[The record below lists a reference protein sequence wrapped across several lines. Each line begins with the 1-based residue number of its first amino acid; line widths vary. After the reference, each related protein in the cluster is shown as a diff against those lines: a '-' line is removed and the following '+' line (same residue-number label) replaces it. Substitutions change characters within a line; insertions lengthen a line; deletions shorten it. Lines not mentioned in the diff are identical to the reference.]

1 MVQRKSRKRVG
12 GRSGEDVF
20 PPAPAWPR
28 PSFPMLIETEAEVAT
43 LLWTFVA
50 DVRLWSAEHPDS
62 REGLFVRPSVR
73 MRRQVADAVQE
84 YPVLRWPLR
93 TLEALV
99 SAPAAA
105 RQSDVSTA
113 CSRILAWAE
122 AHHMVETSV
131 QFAEAAALAAPR
143 DAQLAA
149 IAGTACA
156 RVADGARAEIWFRRA
171 TRLGRRNRDYEWYIR
186 GYIRHANLTYEAGD
200 YVRAHRYYEKALRVA
215 TWRGRP
221 DFAGQSAHGMLT
233 IAIHTATYAMAEELA
248 LAALELYPANNE
260 RLPHLAHDIAFLL
273 VRHSWHAQALRIL
286 DIVLPML
293 GKPHER
299 VVGMGSVARAAA
311 GVGNRERFTQA
322 ASEVELLAEISD
334 EGAAMALVHV
344 AEGLATWAD
353 WDAAERLAG
362 RAVEIA
368 SRRGERDTERQAHA
382 TLSRIMAR
390 RAPLP
395 APGTSAERVEATV
408 AVVLARL
415 QNQFEPAQRP
425 GAPAIV
431 NSELPV
437 LTTPV

>member
-1 MVQRKSRKRVG
+1 
-12 GRSGEDVF
+12 
-20 PPAPAWPR
+20 
-28 PSFPMLIETEAEVAT
+28 MLIEAEAELAT

-50 DVRLWSAEHPDS
+50 DVRLWSAELPDT
-62 REGLFVRPSVR
+62 REALFARPSVR
-73 MRRQVADAVQE
+73 MRRQVADAVRE
-84 YPVLRWPLR
+84 YPVLRWALG
-93 TLEALV
+93 TLEAMV
-99 SAPAAA
+99 SAPAATRA
-105 RQSDVSTA
+105 SDVSVA
-113 CSRILAWAE
+113 CSKILAWAE
-122 AHHMVETSV
+122 AHQMVETAV

-186 GYIRHANLTYEAGD
+186 GYIRFANLVYEAGD
-200 YVRAHRYYEKALRVA
+200 YVRAHRYYEKALKVA

-221 DFAGQSAHGMLT
+221 GFAGQGAHGMLT
-233 IAIHTATYAMAEELA
+233 IAIHTAPYAKAEQLA

-273 VRHSWHAQALRIL
+273 VRHSWYAQALRIL
-286 DIVLPML
+286 DVVLPML
-293 GKPHER
+293 TRPHER
-299 VVGMGSVARAAA
+299 IVVMGSVARAAA
-311 GVGNRERFTQA
+311 GVRDRERFEQA
-322 ASEVELLAEISD
+322 AGEVELLAEISD

-344 AEGLATWAD
+344 AEGLATWED
-353 WDAAERLAG
+353 WTAAEQLAG

-368 SRRGERDTERQAHA
+368 GRRGERDTQRQAHA
-382 TLSRIMAR
+382 TLNRIR
-390 RAPLP
+390 TRSVPLP
-395 APGTSAERVEATV
+395 APDTTVERIEATV
-408 AVVLARL
+408 SVVLARL

-425 GAPAIV
+425 GAPAIA